1 MEGVAVITVV
11 PAGVLTPPI
20 EDTGPPR
27 VALDGGVAAVGIW
40 GGGGVGLSSIS
51 SSEER
56 GGVGG
61 SPATPCVT
69 WGGEGLGALAVTVA
83 STPEEGVASLSS
95 LFILMRSVEK
105 MVENLE
111 EGKDDDEML
120 EEITLEIRSKVFSA
134 DGEKMGYIYVGTGHW
149 VCL

>member
-1 MEGVAVITVV
+1 MV
-11 PAGVLTPPI
+11 PAGALTPPI

-56 GGVGG
+56 GGVGV

-69 WGGEGLGALAVTVA
+69 WGGEGLLGLAVTVA
-83 STPEEGVASLSS
+83 VLATEEGVASLSS

-105 MVENLE
+105 MVENLLE
-111 EGKDDDEML
+111 EGKDEML

-134 DGEKMGYIYVGTGHW
+134 DGEKMGYIYVGTGQ
-149 VCL
+149 LSL

>member
-56 GGVGG
+56 GGVGV

-69 WGGEGLGALAVTVA
+69 WGGEGLLGLAVTVA
-83 STPEEGVASLSS
+83 VLATEEGVASLSS

-105 MVENLE
+105 MVENFLRRV
-111 EGKDDDEML
+111 KMMMRCL
-120 EEITLEIRSKVFSA
+120 RRSRLRSGQRYSVLMVKKWATS
-134 DGEKMGYIYVGTGHW
+134 T
-149 VCL
+149 

>member
-56 GGVGG
+56 GGVGV
-61 SPATPCVT
+61 SPRRAP
-69 WGGEGLGALAVTVA
+69 AHDRVA
-83 STPEEGVASLSS
+83 RRAPPESSS
-95 LFILMRSVEK
+95 LRRPEGCARNVGAGGGRGAGAGLRAERS
-105 MVENLE
+105 
-111 EGKDDDEML
+111 
-120 EEITLEIRSKVFSA
+120 
-134 DGEKMGYIYVGTGHW
+134 
-149 VCL
+149 

>member
-11 PAGVLTPPI
+11 PAGALTPPPS
-20 EDTGPPR
+20 EDTFPPR
-27 VALDGGVAAVGIW
+27 VALDGGVAAEGM
-40 GGGGVGLSSIS
+40 GGGVGLSSIS

-56 GGVGG
+56 GGVGV

-95 LFILMRSVEK
+95 LFIL
-105 MVENLE
+105 
-111 EGKDDDEML
+111 
-120 EEITLEIRSKVFSA
+120 I
-134 DGEKMGYIYVGTGHW
+134 
-149 VCL
+149 